1 MKASDLFA
9 EMLAA
14 LEPDAPSAPFDALQ
28 TLPTLPPGPTPKAL
42 YVQSGRLAVATVG
55 DCPRCREGRG
65 WLPVLV
71 EQPEL
76 YGPGRHSTALNPTC
90 ECMAERDHARRYTAA
105 QVPAGLA
112 GRSLDSF
119 VVEGPGEPK
128 DGRGRAVDVCTQFLR
143 ALQAGRRPSGLL
155 LAGKPGR
162 GKSHLLAAIVRAV
175 TWSPL
180 AEALKAIAPVSVV
193 TGSTTQLV
201 RWVSAS
207 SFGDEVSR
215 AMASKGAELANLK
228 EALLDVPLL
237 VVDELGDGDPGRMGG
252 QVLGEILRLRRDAA
266 LPICAATNY
275 LPTPAVEGEG
285 EGEGSLSGRLPL
297 HLASRLLTLPTASL
311 VGADFRAKEVA

>member
-9 EMLAA
+9 EMFAA
-14 LEPDAPSAPFDALQ
+14 LEPNAESAPSV
-28 TLPTLPPGPTPKAL
+28 TLPSTLTVPPGPTPKAV
-42 YVQSGRLAVATVG
+42 YGQSGRLAVATVG

-71 EQPEL
+71 ERPEL
-76 YGPGRHSTALNPTC
+76 YGPGRHSSALNPTC
-90 ECMAERDHARRYTAA
+90 DCMPERDHARRYTAA
-105 QVPAGLA
+105 QVPAGLS
-112 GRSLDSF
+112 GLSLDSF
-119 VVEGPGEPK
+119 EVEGHGEPK
-128 DGRGRAVDVCTQFLR
+128 DGRARAIEVCTQFLR
-143 ALQAGRRPSGLL
+143 ALQAGRRPSGFL

-162 GKSHLLAAIVRAV
+162 GKSHLMAGIVRAV

-180 AEALKAIAPVSVV
+180 AEALKAIAPVSPV
-193 TGSTTQLV
+193 TGSITQLV

-215 AMASKGAELANLK
+215 AMAAKGAELANLK
-228 EALLDVPLL
+228 DALLDVPLL
-237 VVDELGDGDPGRMGG
+237 VVDELGDGDPGRIGG

-275 LPTPAVEGEG
+275 LPTAAGES
-285 EGEGSLSGRLPL
+285 EASLSGRIPV

-311 VGADFRAKEVA
+311 VGADFRAREVA